1 MRRIHLLALSSL
13 ALLVAACDPL
23 ETLSL
28 GECGNG
34 VVDTFD
40 ENGVTQGE
48 DCDGLDVDGFK
59 CRKPEE
65 SWKCSFSCKADG
77 SCPVGYGCGTDGVCR
92 KPTGV
97 LDYSTYA
104 TGPSQASELLPAD
117 FDGDGVTEV
126 VGVEPGRLRVTFTDS
141 GAVDQ
146 VLLPAFGRPAIGRLG
161 DLPILDADADD
172 PVADRTDDLVLAL
185 DIGLGVMTSNGDHS
199 FSPKTFGSISFTGLP
214 KGPAGE
220 TITVNAVT
228 PMAFDA
234 VPDAAKYPGDET
246 VALFSIKANGED
258 VADGVFTS
266 FSTGGSGLLFNV
278 ADTTPRNLAGPPVTA
293 NFDLDPCLELAF
305 PHFATKGPADRLTIY
320 KTCVQGKN
328 PGDFDFYQDPQTQKP
343 LIFGEVQITGDGV
356 DPGLTG
362 FEIGGPAYA
371 YDVNGDGA
379 NDLVIT
385 SVLDGTY
392 FLHVAYNQTTGHFSS
407 QSAPGAP
414 ADDRAGL
421 YAQVQELPVAFGD
434 LNQDGFLDV
443 VTTDAVYYGQPV
455 GEQLYFGGAVYTA
468 KRTWDEA
475 LIVDMNADGRLDVVA
490 ATQGA
495 ADIDVLTSSGD
506 AWNPLTFSTDGTVG
520 VIDTGDFDGDLVND
534 IAYQDDVSASE
545 SRLMIAYGR
554 TSGGPEAAAEIGS
567 FPNIQAI
574 STGYV
579 DAFGSDGITDLGVI
593 GRDTATSILSLS
605 FFPGAGNRVLM
616 SPYLLADLKNA
627 VNVPIQTGV
636 GSLRPAGNGGA
647 ASHND
652 VAVLAVLPPEL
663 IPGEPDAVVYE
674 KLAKSMRVW
683 GLFGVGEASFAGE
696 ETAICE
702 MPFGAFFLPAL
713 REASAVVV
721 PNQDGQALIVTP
733 HIEPSGDANAPVNV
747 LAGVTTAHFTGAKGC
762 KVDSARTLAPG
773 QLLFRPRLLDLNGK
787 GKPEV
792 VAILS
797 EYKPQYLSDLLLGK
811 QSPVDPTTGEATDDG
826 KPASKLVVFWDGELG
841 PGDVLNPYSPDG
853 QPAHVADFTAGDFDG
868 DGQPELLLVS
878 DAGVTA
884 YKATEA
890 GDALVEVPG
899 LVGMDLA
906 GTRAALLADA
916 DGDGVKDLAIVQS
929 SQLQIWR
936 VLPKREVGTDPPL
949 RDVEASGTR

>member
-97 LDYSTYA
+97 LDYSAYA

-126 VGVEPGRLRVTFTDS
+126 VGVEPGRLRVTFSDS

-146 VLLPAFGRPAIGRLG
+146 VLLPAFGRPSIGRLG

-172 PVADRTDDLVLAL
+172 PTADRTDDMVLAL

-246 VALFSIKANGED
+246 VALFSIKADGED
-258 VADGVFTS
+258 VKDGVFTS
-266 FSTGGSGLLFNV
+266 FSTAGSGLLFNV

-305 PHFATKGPADRLTIY
+305 PHFATEGPADRLTIY
-320 KTCVQGKN
+320 KTCVPGKN
-328 PGDFDFYQDPQTQKP
+328 PGDFDFYQDPLTQKP
-343 LIFGEVQITGDGV
+343 KIFAEIQLTADGV
-356 DPGLTG
+356 DPGITG
-362 FEIGGPAYA
+362 FEIGGPGYA
-371 YDVNGDGA
+371 YDANGDGA
-379 NDLVIT
+379 NDLVLT
-385 SVLDGTY
+385 STFEGTY
-392 FLHVAYNQTTGHFSS
+392 YLHIAYNQTTGHFSS
-407 QSAPGAP
+407 QRAPGAP
-414 ADDRAGL
+414 ADDHAGL
-421 YAQVQELPVAFGD
+421 YAVLPALPVAFGD
-434 LNQDGFLDV
+434 LNQDGFLDL
-443 VTTDAVYYGQPV
+443 VTTDSVYYGLPN
-455 GEQLYFGGAVYTA
+455 GEQIYFDGAAYTA

-475 LIVDMNADGRLDVVA
+475 VIADMNSDGRLDVVA
-490 ATQGA
+490 ATKDA
-495 ADIDVLTSSGD
+495 ADIDVLTNAGGP
-506 AWNPLTFSTDGTVG
+506 WNPLTFSTDGTVG
-520 VIDTGDFDGDLVND
+520 VIAAGDFDGDLVND

-545 SRLMIAYGR
+545 SRLMIAFGR
-554 TSGGPEAAAEIGS
+554 TSGGPEPAEEIGS

-579 DAFGSDGITDLGVI
+579 DAFGPDAITDLGVI

-627 VNVPIQTGV
+627 VNLPIQTGV
-636 GSLRPAGNGGA
+636 GSLRPGSGSIA
-647 ASHND
+647 HND
-652 VAVLAVLPPEL
+652 VAVLAVRPPDL
-663 IPGEPDAVVYE
+663 VPGEPDAVAFQ
-674 KLAKSMRVW
+674 KLATSMRAW
-683 GLFGVGEASFAGE
+683 GLFGVGDASFVGE

-721 PNQDGQALIVTP
+721 PNRDGQALFVTP
-733 HIEPSGDANAPVNV
+733 HISPSGDANAPVDV
-747 LAGVTTAHFTGAKGC
+747 FTGVTTARFTGDRAC
-762 KVDSARTLAPG
+762 KTDTPKLLSPG
-773 QLLFRPRLLDLNGK
+773 QLLFRPRLLDLDGDDQ
-787 GKPEV
+787 PEI

-797 EYKPQYLSDLLLGK
+797 QYKPQYLSDLLLGK
-811 QSPVDPTTGEATDDG
+811 QSPVDPTTGEAADDG
-826 KPASKLVVFWDGELG
+826 KPESKLVVFWDGELG
-841 PGDVLNPYSPDG
+841 SGDVLNPYSPDG

-868 DGQPELLLVS
+868 DGRPELLVVS
-878 DAGVTA
+878 DSGVTA
-884 YKATEA
+884 YLVAES
-890 GDALVEVPG
+890 GDALIDAPA

-936 VLPKREVGTDPPL
+936 VLPKREVGTDAPL